1 MLHTLGLGVV
11 LSCLWLLLSGLFDNL
26 LILSLGLA
34 SVLFVLHIASRMDVI
49 DHEGHPVHLGRRVVT
64 YWPWLLWEIIKANID
79 VAKIIIS
86 PKMEIQPHF
95 FEVDARVENQ
105 LILGKDP
112 DYAISTGT
120 TDFGSSHSII
130 LTGHLS
136 RVEKLNLIPLREGK
150 YPTKPHI
157 LIFHIFILN
166 HIFNFII
173 TVIFS
178 LKINSRLNF
187 SDYT

>member
-95 FEVDARVENQ
+95 FEVDASQTSELGHVIYANSITLTPGTVTVDVDDGVLRIHALTKDAADGVISGEMDKKVASVESGDGRQ
-105 LILGKDP
+105 
-112 DYAISTGT
+112 
-120 TDFGSSHSII
+120 
-130 LTGHLS
+130 
-136 RVEKLNLIPLREGK
+136 V
-150 YPTKPHI
+150 
-157 LIFHIFILN
+157 
-166 HIFNFII
+166 
-173 TVIFS
+173 
-178 LKINSRLNF
+178 
-187 SDYT
+187 